1 MQLTALSKACYKSI
15 PVRRRETMVSDKR
28 KQIWRIMKLTVFIL
42 LTACFAASASGG
54 YSQITLSEKNAPLQ
68 KVFKKIQEQSG
79 YYVLYPAELV
89 RKAGTVTVDVRN
101 VSLEQALKAVLN
113 GKQLSFVISDR
124 TVMIRES
131 EKQLA
136 EQQDPSPSPSI
147 DVRGRVFN
155 DKGEPVKGV
164 TVTVRGT
171 GKATSTDNNGTFT
184 LNNVEPDAVL
194 VFTSVNTETFELR
207 VRGLA
212 ELVVT
217 LKNKVTALDDVKIIA
232 YGTTSERLRTG
243 AVNSVKAETI
253 ERQPVGNVMMALQGQ
268 VPGLNITQSTALPG
282 ARVDFNI
289 RGLNSLNPLANFQG
303 SNDPL
308 VIIDGVPF
316 STDYIILGT
325 TSQTPNNTYTANGGL
340 STLASINPAD
350 IERVDVLKDAD
361 ATAIYGSRGANGVI
375 LITTKTAKL
384 GKPTLTI
391 DLSQGFGK
399 LSRRLDML
407 STRQYLDMRYEAYAN
422 DGINWQALANK
433 PADLA
438 IWDTTRYTDW
448 QKELLG
454 GTAKFTRANMR
465 YSGGSQQS
473 SYVISTNYWK
483 EGSIFGDQFN
493 DRKFSGSMSF
503 NHRSPNNRFNFDVNA
518 VYTYDDILQPNENI
532 YRNAIYLPPNAPRL
546 YNDDGSLNWENG
558 NFDNPMAD
566 FLQTQEITSYNLNS
580 SATFSYKVTKN
591 LTLRAQAGYG
601 KVDFNMVNLTP
612 LASVNPYN
620 SNLSSDLRTGRY
632 IRNNTFNTD
641 LEPQAEYIATAGPGK
656 LTALLGFAV
665 QRRGNENSLIIANKF
680 LSDELMHNYGAASNI
695 QVSPV
700 ESYDY
705 RYNAVF
711 ARLGYNIQNRYILSL
726 NARRDGSSRFG
737 PGKQFGNFGSAGLA
751 WIFSEE
757 AAIKKAMPFLS
768 HGKIRLS
775 YGTTGSDAIG
785 DYNYLSLYSI
795 RAPLS
800 TFNPPYTVLQ
810 PTRLFN
816 PDYHWETKRA
826 ADVELSLGFLN
837 NRILATAN
845 YYNNRSS
852 NQLIGQAL
860 PRTTGF
866 ASINGNQNA
875 IVENSGW
882 ELQLNT
888 ENVKTKNFSWS
899 SNLNVTI
906 PRNRLVA
913 YPDLENSVN
922 RIRFVVGEPVKMQ
935 RVYDYIGVDPQ
946 TGVNLFRTADG
957 KDTSI
962 MTGSGLAFA
971 DQTVYIDLTP
981 KYYGGL
987 SNSFRYKN
995 WMLDFMLLYSQS
1007 VRANDISM
1015 LSVIPGFQGNIT
1027 QYVFN
1032 NSWRKPGDEALFQRF
1047 TQTTNSPVYNSKAIS
1062 LTENY
1067 YSNVWYVRL
1076 NNLSLS
1082 YDLPGPLLKKLHLA
1096 SCRLYVN
1103 SQNLF
1108 TLTNFKGTDPATGV
1122 NSMPP
1127 LRVLTGGV
1135 QLKF

>member
-1 MQLTALSKACYKSI
+1 
-15 PVRRRETMVSDKR
+15 
-28 KQIWRIMKLTVFIL
+28 MKLTAFIV
-42 LTACFAASASGG
+42 LTACLTASASGG
-54 YSQITLSEKNAPLQ
+54 YSQITLVEKNTPLQ

-89 RKAGTVTVDVRN
+89 RKAGTVTVNIRN

-124 TVMIRES
+124 TVMIKES
-131 EKQLA
+131 KKQLT
-136 EQQDPSPSPSI
+136 EQEDLLSPPLVDI
-147 DVRGRVFN
+147 RGRVVN
-155 DKGEPVKGV
+155 DKGEPLKGV

-171 GKATSTDNNGTFT
+171 DKATSTDNNGAFV
-184 LNNVEPDAVL
+184 LNNIDADAVL
-194 VFTSVNTETFELR
+194 VFTAVNIETFELP
-207 VRGLA
+207 VRGRS
-212 ELVVT
+212 ELVVN

-268 VPGLNITQSTALPG
+268 VPGLNITQGTALPG
-282 ARVDFNI
+282 ARVEFNI

-308 VIIDGVPF
+308 VIVDGVPF
-316 STDYIILGT
+316 STDYISLGNIF
-325 TSQTPNNTYTANGGL
+325 QTPNNAYNAHGGL

-350 IERVDVLKDAD
+350 IEQVDVLKDAD

-375 LITTKTAKL
+375 LITTKRAKQ
-384 GKPTLTI
+384 GKPALSI

-407 STRQYLDMRYEAYAN
+407 TTRQYLDMRYEAYAN
-422 DGINWQALANK
+422 DGINWQTLANK

-454 GTAKFTRANMR
+454 GTAKFTRASLR
-465 YSGGSQQS
+465 YSGGTHHN

-483 EGSIFGDQFN
+483 EGSIFGDQFT
-493 DRKFSGSMSF
+493 DRKFSGNMSF
-503 NHRSPNNRFNFDVNA
+503 NHRSPNNRLNFDVNA
-518 VYTYDDILQPNENI
+518 VYTYNDILQPNENI
-532 YRNAIYLPPNAPRL
+532 YRNAIFLPPNAPRL

-566 FLQTQEITSYNLNS
+566 FLQTQQITSHNLNT

-620 SNLSSDLRTGRY
+620 SNFSSDLRTGRY
-632 IRNNTFNTD
+632 IRNNTFNTN
-641 LEPQAEYIATAGPGK
+641 LEPQAEYNANLGPGK
-656 LTALLGFAV
+656 LSALVGFAL

-680 LSDELMHNYGAASNI
+680 LSDELMHNYGAASTI

-700 ESYDY
+700 QSYDY

-737 PGKQFGNFGSAGLA
+737 PGKQFGNFGSAALA

-768 HGKIRLS
+768 HGKLRLS

-795 RAPLS
+795 RTPLPS
-800 TFNPPYTVLQ
+800 FNPPYTVLQ

-826 ADVELSLGFLN
+826 ADVELSLGFFN

-852 NQLIGQAL
+852 NQLIGQPL

-875 IVENSGW
+875 TVENSGW

-888 ENVKTKNFSWS
+888 ENVKSQHFSWS
-899 SNLNVTI
+899 THLNFTI

-913 YPDLENSVN
+913 YPGLENSIN
-922 RIRFVVGEPVKMQ
+922 RIRFVVGEPVLMR
-935 RVYDYIGVDPQ
+935 RVWDHIGVDPQ

-957 KDTSI
+957 KDTSV
-962 MTGSGLAFA
+962 MTSGGLAFA
-971 DQTVYIDLTP
+971 DQTRYIDLTP

-987 SNSFRYKN
+987 TNSFRYKN
-995 WMLDFMLLYSQS
+995 WMLDFMLLYSEGF
-1007 VRANDISM
+1007 RENDISM

-1032 NSWRKPGDEALFQRF
+1032 NSWRKPGDAALYQRF
-1047 TQTTNSPVYNSKAIS
+1047 TQTTSSPVYNSRAWS
-1062 LTENY
+1062 GTEQY
-1067 YSNVWYVRL
+1067 YGNVWYVRL

-1082 YDLPGPLLKKLHLA
+1082 YDLSGPLLKKLRL
-1096 SCRLYVN
+1096 SFCRLYVN

-1108 TLTNFKGTDPATGV
+1108 TLTNFKGSDPVTGV

-1127 LRVLTGGV
+1127 LRVVTGGV